1 MGSFGRIGKAVPGRR
16 ISPGEK
22 GWAAE
27 TCSPKETMSR
37 NKKLQELLDR
47 LAGTRV
53 KPNPKEEAEAAPGD
67 ETAKSGRKAEDG
79 CEGEEICTAPTDAG
93 GENNADNSDNADNAD
108 GSDSGDSNGSHDSY
122 ERAAMMLG
130 EAMLERVGIPEGINP
145 IAVVVTLL
153 QRMDNEDDNTD
164 SPEDG
169 PDSPDSMNAKR
180 NAMLPRPIRG
190 SMGQAP
196 ETDYESMS
204 SEDFRKLRRQLKKAS
219 MDGRRVRI

>member
-1 MGSFGRIGKAVPGRR
+1 MQPERK
-16 ISPGEK
+16 
-22 GWAAE
+22 
-27 TCSPKETMSR
+27 MSR

-47 LAGTRV
+47 LAGTRG
-53 KPNPKEEAEAAPGD
+53 KPNPKEEANG
-67 ETAKSGRKAEDG
+67 TAKSGRKAAEG
-79 CEGEEICTAPTDAG
+79 CEGEQICTAPADAG
-93 GENNADNSDNADNAD
+93 GENNTDNSDNADNAD
-108 GSDSGDSNGSHDSY
+108 GSDSGDSNGSHDSSDSNGSNDSSDSNGSHDSY

-153 QRMDNEDDNTD
+153 RRMDNENDG
-164 SPEDG
+164 PEDG
-169 PDSPDSMNAKR
+169 SDGSNDADSMNAKR

>member
-1 MGSFGRIGKAVPGRR
+1 
-16 ISPGEK
+16 
-22 GWAAE
+22 
-27 TCSPKETMSR
+27 MSR

-47 LAGTRV
+47 LAGTRG
-53 KPNPKEEAEAAPGD
+53 KPNPKEEANG
-67 ETAKSGRKAEDG
+67 TAKSGRKTAEG
-79 CEGEEICTAPTDAG
+79 CEGEQICTAPADAG
-93 GENNADNSDNADNAD
+93 GENNTDNSDNADNAD
-108 GSDSGDSNGSHDSY
+108 GSDSGDSNGSHDSSDSNGSNDSSDSNGSHDSY

-153 QRMDNEDDNTD
+153 RRMDNENDG
-164 SPEDG
+164 PEDG
-169 PDSPDSMNAKR
+169 SDGSNDADSMNAKR

>member
-1 MGSFGRIGKAVPGRR
+1 
-16 ISPGEK
+16 
-22 GWAAE
+22 
-27 TCSPKETMSR
+27 MSR

-47 LAGTRV
+47 LAGTRG
-53 KPNPKEEAEAAPGD
+53 KPNPKEEANG
-67 ETAKSGRKAEDG
+67 TAKSGRKAAEG
-79 CEGEEICTAPTDAG
+79 CEGEQICTAPADAG

-153 QRMDNEDDNTD
+153 RRMDNENDNTD
-164 SPEDG
+164 GPKDSPDG
-169 PDSPDSMNAKR
+169 PKDGPDSMNAKR

>member
-1 MGSFGRIGKAVPGRR
+1 
-16 ISPGEK
+16 
-22 GWAAE
+22 
-27 TCSPKETMSR
+27 MSR

-47 LAGTRV
+47 LAGTRG
-53 KPNPKEEAEAAPGD
+53 KPNPKEEANG
-67 ETAKSGRKAEDG
+67 TAKSGRKTAEG
-79 CEGEEICTAPTDAG
+79 CEGEQICTAPADAG
-93 GENNADNSDNADNAD
+93 GENNADNADNAD
-108 GSDSGDSNGSHDSY
+108 GSDSGDSNGSHDSSDSNGSNDSSDSNGSHDSPNNY

-153 QRMDNEDDNTD
+153 RRMDNENDG
-164 SPEDG
+164 PEDG
-169 PDSPDSMNAKR
+169 SDGSNDADSMNAKR

>member
-1 MGSFGRIGKAVPGRR
+1 
-16 ISPGEK
+16 
-22 GWAAE
+22 
-27 TCSPKETMSR
+27 MSR

-47 LAGTRV
+47 LAGTRG
-53 KPNPKEEAEAAPGD
+53 KPNPKEEANG
-67 ETAKSGRKAEDG
+67 TAKSGRKTAEG
-79 CEGEEICTAPTDAG
+79 CEGEQICTAPADAG
-93 GENNADNSDNADNAD
+93 GENNADNADNAN
-108 GSDSGDSNGSHDSY
+108 GSDSGDSNGSHDNNGSYDSHGSHGSY

-153 QRMDNEDDNTD
+153 RRMDNENDG
-164 SPEDG
+164 PEDG
-169 PDSPDSMNAKR
+169 SDGSNDADSMNTKR

>member
-47 LAGTRV
+47 LAGTRG

-67 ETAKSGRKAEDG
+67 ETAKSGRKAEEG

-93 GENNADNSDNADNAD
+93 GENNSDN
-108 GSDSGDSNGSHDSY
+108 SDSGDNNGSYDSHDSPNNY

-153 QRMDNEDDNTD
+153 RRMDNENDG
-164 SPEDG
+164 PEDG
-169 PDSPDSMNAKR
+169 SDGSNDADSMNAKR

>member
-1 MGSFGRIGKAVPGRR
+1 
-16 ISPGEK
+16 
-22 GWAAE
+22 
-27 TCSPKETMSR
+27 MSR

-47 LAGTRV
+47 LAGTRG

-67 ETAKSGRKAEDG
+67 GTAKSGRKTAEG

-196 ETDYESMS
+196 ETDYENMS

>member
-1 MGSFGRIGKAVPGRR
+1 
-16 ISPGEK
+16 
-22 GWAAE
+22 
-27 TCSPKETMSR
+27 MSR

-47 LAGTRV
+47 LAGTRG

-67 ETAKSGRKAEDG
+67 ETAKSGRKAEEG

-93 GENNADNSDNADNAD
+93 GENNSDN
-108 GSDSGDSNGSHDSY
+108 SDSGDNNGSYDSH

-153 QRMDNEDDNTD
+153 RRMDNENDG
-164 SPEDG
+164 PEDG
-169 PDSPDSMNAKR
+169 SDGSNDADSMNAKR

>member
-1 MGSFGRIGKAVPGRR
+1 
-16 ISPGEK
+16 
-22 GWAAE
+22 
-27 TCSPKETMSR
+27 MSR

-47 LAGTRV
+47 LAGTRG
-53 KPNPKEEAEAAPGD
+53 KPNPKEEANG
-67 ETAKSGRKAEDG
+67 TAKSGRKAAEG
-79 CEGEEICTAPTDAG
+79 CEGEQICTAPADAG
-93 GENNADNSDNADNAD
+93 GENNTDNSDNADNAD
-108 GSDSGDSNGSHDSY
+108 GSDSGDSNGSHDSSDSNGSNDSSDSNGSPGSY

-153 QRMDNEDDNTD
+153 RRMDNENDG
-164 SPEDG
+164 PEDG
-169 PDSPDSMNAKR
+169 SDGSNDADSMNAKR

>member
-1 MGSFGRIGKAVPGRR
+1 
-16 ISPGEK
+16 
-22 GWAAE
+22 
-27 TCSPKETMSR
+27 MSR

-47 LAGTRV
+47 LAGTRG
-53 KPNPKEEAEAAPGD
+53 KPNPKEEANGP
-67 ETAKSGRKAEDG
+67 AKSGRKAAEG
-79 CEGEEICTAPTDAG
+79 CEGEQICTAPADAG
-93 GENNADNSDNADNAD
+93 GENNTDNSDNADNAD

-153 QRMDNEDDNTD
+153 RRMDNENDNTD
-164 SPEDG
+164 GPKDSPDGPEDG
-169 PDSPDSMNAKR
+169 QDSMNAKR

-196 ETDYESMS
+196 ETDYENMS

>member
-47 LAGTRV
+47 LAGTRG

-79 CEGEEICTAPTDAG
+79 CEGEEICTAPADAG
-93 GENNADNSDNADNAD
+93 GENNSDN
-108 GSDSGDSNGSHDSY
+108 SDSGDNNGSYDSHDSPNNY

-153 QRMDNEDDNTD
+153 RRMDNENDG
-164 SPEDG
+164 PEDG
-169 PDSPDSMNAKR
+169 SDGSNDADSMNAKR

>member
-1 MGSFGRIGKAVPGRR
+1 MQPERK
-16 ISPGEK
+16 
-22 GWAAE
+22 
-27 TCSPKETMSR
+27 MSR

-47 LAGTRV
+47 LAGTRG
-53 KPNPKEEAEAAPGD
+53 KPNPKEEANG
-67 ETAKSGRKAEDG
+67 TAKSGRKTAEG
-79 CEGEEICTAPTDAG
+79 CEGEQICTAPTDAG
-93 GENNADNSDNADNAD
+93 GENNADNADNAN

-164 SPEDG
+164 GPKDG
-169 PDSPDSMNAKR
+169 PGSPDSMNAKR

>member
-1 MGSFGRIGKAVPGRR
+1 
-16 ISPGEK
+16 
-22 GWAAE
+22 
-27 TCSPKETMSR
+27 MSR

-47 LAGTRV
+47 LAGTRG
-53 KPNPKEEAEAAPGD
+53 KPNPKEEANG
-67 ETAKSGRKAEDG
+67 TAKSGRKAAEG
-79 CEGEEICTAPTDAG
+79 CEGEQICTAPADAG

-108 GSDSGDSNGSHDSY
+108 GSDSGDSNGSHDNHDSYDNPGSY

-153 QRMDNEDDNTD
+153 QRMANEDDNTD
-164 SPEDG
+164 GPKDG
-169 PDSPDSMNAKR
+169 PDGPKDSPDSMNAKR

>member
-1 MGSFGRIGKAVPGRR
+1 
-16 ISPGEK
+16 
-22 GWAAE
+22 
-27 TCSPKETMSR
+27 MSR

-47 LAGTRV
+47 LAGTRG
-53 KPNPKEEAEAAPGD
+53 KPNPKEEANG
-67 ETAKSGRKAEDG
+67 TAKSGRKAAEG
-79 CEGEEICTAPTDAG
+79 CEGEQICTAPADAG
-93 GENNADNSDNADNAD
+93 GENNADNSDNADNAN
-108 GSDSGDSNGSHDSY
+108 GSYSGDSNGSHDSSDSNGSNDSSDSNGSPGSY

-153 QRMDNEDDNTD
+153 QRMANEDDNTD
-164 SPEDG
+164 G
-169 PDSPDSMNAKR
+169 PDSMNAKR

>member
-1 MGSFGRIGKAVPGRR
+1 
-16 ISPGEK
+16 
-22 GWAAE
+22 
-27 TCSPKETMSR
+27 MSR

-47 LAGTRV
+47 LAGTRG
-53 KPNPKEEAEAAPGD
+53 KPNPKEEANG
-67 ETAKSGRKAEDG
+67 TAKSGRKTAEG
-79 CEGEEICTAPTDAG
+79 CEGEQICTAPADAG

-130 EAMLERVGIPEGINP
+130 EAMLECVGIPEGINP

-153 QRMDNEDDNTD
+153 QRMANEDDNTD
-164 SPEDG
+164 GPKDG
-169 PDSPDSMNAKR
+169 PDGPKDGPDSMNAKR

>member
-1 MGSFGRIGKAVPGRR
+1 MQPERK
-16 ISPGEK
+16 
-22 GWAAE
+22 
-27 TCSPKETMSR
+27 MSR

-47 LAGTRV
+47 LAGTRG
-53 KPNPKEEAEAAPGD
+53 KPNPKEEANG
-67 ETAKSGRKAEDG
+67 TAKSGRKAAEG
-79 CEGEEICTAPTDAG
+79 CEGEQICTAPADAG
-93 GENNADNSDNADNAD
+93 GENNTDNSDNADNAD
-108 GSDSGDSNGSHDSY
+108 GSDSGDSNGSHDSSDSNGSNDSSDSNGSHDSY

-153 QRMDNEDDNTD
+153 RRMDNEN
-164 SPEDG
+164 DG
-169 PDSPDSMNAKR
+169 PENGSDGSNDADSMNAKR

>member
-1 MGSFGRIGKAVPGRR
+1 
-16 ISPGEK
+16 
-22 GWAAE
+22 
-27 TCSPKETMSR
+27 MSR

-79 CEGEEICTAPTDAG
+79 CEGEQICTAPADAG

-153 QRMDNEDDNTD
+153 QRMANEDDNTD
-164 SPEDG
+164 GPKDG
-169 PDSPDSMNAKR
+169 PDGPKDSPDSMNAKR

>member
-1 MGSFGRIGKAVPGRR
+1 
-16 ISPGEK
+16 
-22 GWAAE
+22 
-27 TCSPKETMSR
+27 MSR

-47 LAGTRV
+47 LAGTRG
-53 KPNPKEEAEAAPGD
+53 KPNPKEDANG
-67 ETAKSGRKAEDG
+67 TAKSGRKTAEG
-79 CEGEEICTAPTDAG
+79 CEGEQICTAPTDAG
-93 GENNADNSDNADNAD
+93 GENNADNADNAN
-108 GSDSGDSNGSHDSY
+108 GSDSGDSNGSHDNNDSYDSHGSHGSHGSY

-153 QRMDNEDDNTD
+153 QRMANEDDNTD

>member
-1 MGSFGRIGKAVPGRR
+1 
-16 ISPGEK
+16 
-22 GWAAE
+22 
-27 TCSPKETMSR
+27 MSR

-47 LAGTRV
+47 LAGTRG
-53 KPNPKEEAEAAPGD
+53 KPNPKEEANG
-67 ETAKSGRKAEDG
+67 TAKSGRKTAEG
-79 CEGEEICTAPTDAG
+79 CEGEQICTAPADAG
-93 GENNADNSDNADNAD
+93 GENNTDNSDNADNAD

-153 QRMDNEDDNTD
+153 QRMANEDDNTD
-164 SPEDG
+164 GPKDSPDG
-169 PDSPDSMNAKR
+169 PKDSPDSMNAKR

>member
-1 MGSFGRIGKAVPGRR
+1 MGSFGCIGKAVPGRR

-27 TCSPKETMSR
+27 TCSPKEKMSR

-53 KPNPKEEAEAAPGD
+53 KPNPKEEAEASPGD
-67 ETAKSGRKAEDG
+67 ETAKSGRKAEEG

-93 GENNADNSDNADNAD
+93 GENNSDN
-108 GSDSGDSNGSHDSY
+108 SDSGDNNGSYDSHDSPNNY

-153 QRMDNEDDNTD
+153 RRMDNENDG
-164 SPEDG
+164 PEDG
-169 PDSPDSMNAKR
+169 SDGSNDADSMNAKR

>member
-1 MGSFGRIGKAVPGRR
+1 
-16 ISPGEK
+16 
-22 GWAAE
+22 
-27 TCSPKETMSR
+27 MSR

-47 LAGTRV
+47 LAGTRG
-53 KPNPKEEAEAAPGD
+53 KPNPKEEANG
-67 ETAKSGRKAEDG
+67 TAKSGRKTAEG
-79 CEGEEICTAPTDAG
+79 CEGEQICTAPADAG
-93 GENNADNSDNADNAD
+93 GENNADNSDNADNAN
-108 GSDSGDSNGSHDSY
+108 GSDSGDSNGSNDSSDSNGSHDSY

-153 QRMDNEDDNTD
+153 QRMANEDDNTD
-164 SPEDG
+164 GPKDSPDG
-169 PDSPDSMNAKR
+169 PKDGPDSMNAKR

>member
-1 MGSFGRIGKAVPGRR
+1 
-16 ISPGEK
+16 
-22 GWAAE
+22 
-27 TCSPKETMSR
+27 MSR

-47 LAGTRV
+47 LAGTRG
-53 KPNPKEEAEAAPGD
+53 KPNPKEEANG
-67 ETAKSGRKAEDG
+67 TAKSGRKTAEG

-122 ERAAMMLG
+122 DSNGNHDSYERAAMMLG

-153 QRMDNEDDNTD
+153 RRMDNENDG
-164 SPEDG
+164 PEDG
-169 PDSPDSMNAKR
+169 SDGSNDADSMNAKR

>member
-1 MGSFGRIGKAVPGRR
+1 
-16 ISPGEK
+16 
-22 GWAAE
+22 
-27 TCSPKETMSR
+27 MSR

-47 LAGTRV
+47 LAGTRG

-196 ETDYESMS
+196 ETDYENMS

>member
-1 MGSFGRIGKAVPGRR
+1 
-16 ISPGEK
+16 
-22 GWAAE
+22 
-27 TCSPKETMSR
+27 MSR

-47 LAGTRV
+47 LAGTRG
-53 KPNPKEEAEAAPGD
+53 KPNPKEEANG
-67 ETAKSGRKAEDG
+67 TAKSGRKTAEG
-79 CEGEEICTAPTDAG
+79 CEGEQICTAPADAG
-93 GENNADNSDNADNAD
+93 GENNSDN
-108 GSDSGDSNGSHDSY
+108 SDSGDNNGSYDSHDSPNNY

-153 QRMDNEDDNTD
+153 QRMANEDDNTD
-164 SPEDG
+164 G
-169 PDSPDSMNAKR
+169 PDSMNAKR

-204 SEDFRKLRRQLKKAS
+204 SEDFRKLRRQIKKAS

>member
-1 MGSFGRIGKAVPGRR
+1 
-16 ISPGEK
+16 
-22 GWAAE
+22 
-27 TCSPKETMSR
+27 MSR

-47 LAGTRV
+47 LAGTRG

-67 ETAKSGRKAEDG
+67 ETAKSGRKTAEG
-79 CEGEEICTAPTDAG
+79 CEGEQICTAPADAG

-108 GSDSGDSNGSHDSY
+108 GSDSGDSNGSHDSSDSNGSNDSSDSNGSPGSY

-153 QRMDNEDDNTD
+153 RRMDNENDG
-164 SPEDG
+164 PEDG
-169 PDSPDSMNAKR
+169 SDGSNDADSMNAKR

>member
-1 MGSFGRIGKAVPGRR
+1 
-16 ISPGEK
+16 
-22 GWAAE
+22 
-27 TCSPKETMSR
+27 MSR

-47 LAGTRV
+47 LAGTRG

-93 GENNADNSDNADNAD
+93 GENNSDN
-108 GSDSGDSNGSHDSY
+108 SDSGDNNGSYDSH

-153 QRMDNEDDNTD
+153 RRMDNENDG
-164 SPEDG
+164 PEDG
-169 PDSPDSMNAKR
+169 SDGSNDADSMNAKR

>member
-1 MGSFGRIGKAVPGRR
+1 MQPERK
-16 ISPGEK
+16 
-22 GWAAE
+22 
-27 TCSPKETMSR
+27 MSR

-47 LAGTRV
+47 LAGTRG

-67 ETAKSGRKAEDG
+67 ETAKSGRKAEEG

-93 GENNADNSDNADNAD
+93 GENNSDN
-108 GSDSGDSNGSHDSY
+108 SDSGDNNGSYDSHDSPNNY

-130 EAMLERVGIPEGINP
+130 EAMLERVGIPGGINP

-153 QRMDNEDDNTD
+153 RRMDNENDG
-164 SPEDG
+164 PEDG
-169 PDSPDSMNAKR
+169 SDGSNDADSMNAKR

>member
-1 MGSFGRIGKAVPGRR
+1 
-16 ISPGEK
+16 
-22 GWAAE
+22 
-27 TCSPKETMSR
+27 MSR

-53 KPNPKEEAEAAPGD
+53 KPNPKEEAEASPGD
-67 ETAKSGRKAEDG
+67 ETAKSGRKTAEG
-79 CEGEEICTAPTDAG
+79 CEGEQICTAPADAG

-153 QRMDNEDDNTD
+153 QRMANEDDNTD
-164 SPEDG
+164 GPKDSPDGPEDG
-169 PDSPDSMNAKR
+169 QDSMNAKR

-196 ETDYESMS
+196 ETDYENMS

>member
-47 LAGTRV
+47 LAGTRG

-67 ETAKSGRKAEDG
+67 ETAKSGRKAEEG

-93 GENNADNSDNADNAD
+93 GENNSDN
-108 GSDSGDSNGSHDSY
+108 SDSGDNNGSYDSHDSPNNY

-153 QRMDNEDDNTD
+153 RRMDNENDG
-164 SPEDG
+164 PEDG
-169 PDSPDSMNAKR
+169 SDGSNDADSMNAKR

-204 SEDFRKLRRQLKKAS
+204 SEDFHKLRRQLKKAS

>member
-1 MGSFGRIGKAVPGRR
+1 
-16 ISPGEK
+16 
-22 GWAAE
+22 
-27 TCSPKETMSR
+27 MSR

-47 LAGTRV
+47 LAGTRG
-53 KPNPKEEAEAAPGD
+53 KPNPKEEANG
-67 ETAKSGRKAEDG
+67 TAKSGRKTAEG
-79 CEGEEICTAPTDAG
+79 CEGEQICTAPADAG

-153 QRMDNEDDNTD
+153 QRMANEDDNTD
-164 SPEDG
+164 GPKDSPDGPEDG
-169 PDSPDSMNAKR
+169 QDSMNAKR

-196 ETDYESMS
+196 ETDYENMS

>member
-1 MGSFGRIGKAVPGRR
+1 
-16 ISPGEK
+16 
-22 GWAAE
+22 
-27 TCSPKETMSR
+27 MSR

-47 LAGTRV
+47 LAGTRG
-53 KPNPKEEAEAAPGD
+53 KPNPKEEANG
-67 ETAKSGRKAEDG
+67 TAKSGRKAAEG
-79 CEGEEICTAPTDAG
+79 CEGEQICTAPADAG
-93 GENNADNSDNADNAD
+93 GENNTDNSDNADNAD

-130 EAMLERVGIPEGINP
+130 EAMLERVGILEGINP

-153 QRMDNEDDNTD
+153 QRMANEDDNTD
-164 SPEDG
+164 GPKDG
-169 PDSPDSMNAKR
+169 PDGPKDGPDSMNAKR

>member
-1 MGSFGRIGKAVPGRR
+1 
-16 ISPGEK
+16 
-22 GWAAE
+22 
-27 TCSPKETMSR
+27 MSR

-47 LAGTRV
+47 LAGTRG
-53 KPNPKEEAEAAPGD
+53 KQNPKEEAEAAPGD
-67 ETAKSGRKAEDG
+67 GTAKSGRKTAEG

-196 ETDYESMS
+196 ETDYENMS

>member
-1 MGSFGRIGKAVPGRR
+1 
-16 ISPGEK
+16 
-22 GWAAE
+22 
-27 TCSPKETMSR
+27 MSR

-93 GENNADNSDNADNAD
+93 GENNSDN
-108 GSDSGDSNGSHDSY
+108 SDSGDNNGSYDSHDSPNNY

-153 QRMDNEDDNTD
+153 RRMDNKNDG
-164 SPEDG
+164 PEDG
-169 PDSPDSMNAKR
+169 SDGSNDADSMNAKR

>member
-1 MGSFGRIGKAVPGRR
+1 
-16 ISPGEK
+16 
-22 GWAAE
+22 
-27 TCSPKETMSR
+27 MSR

-47 LAGTRV
+47 LAGTRG
-53 KPNPKEEAEAAPGD
+53 KPNPKEEANG
-67 ETAKSGRKAEDG
+67 TAKSGRKTAEG
-79 CEGEEICTAPTDAG
+79 CEGEQICTAPADAG

-108 GSDSGDSNGSHDSY
+108 GSDSGDSNGSHDNHDSYDNPGSY

-153 QRMDNEDDNTD
+153 QRMANEDDNTD
-164 SPEDG
+164 GPKDG
-169 PDSPDSMNAKR
+169 PDGPKDSPDSMNAKR

>member
-1 MGSFGRIGKAVPGRR
+1 
-16 ISPGEK
+16 
-22 GWAAE
+22 
-27 TCSPKETMSR
+27 MSR

-47 LAGTRV
+47 LAGTRG
-53 KPNPKEEAEAAPGD
+53 KPNPKEEANG
-67 ETAKSGRKAEDG
+67 TAKSGRKTAEG
-79 CEGEEICTAPTDAG
+79 CEGEQICTAPADAG

-108 GSDSGDSNGSHDSY
+108 GSDSGDSNGSHDSSDSNGSNDSSDSNGSHDSY

-153 QRMDNEDDNTD
+153 RRMDNENDG
-164 SPEDG
+164 PEDG
-169 PDSPDSMNAKR
+169 SDGSNDADSMNAKR

>member
-1 MGSFGRIGKAVPGRR
+1 
-16 ISPGEK
+16 
-22 GWAAE
+22 
-27 TCSPKETMSR
+27 MSR

-47 LAGTRV
+47 LAGTRG
-53 KPNPKEEAEAAPGD
+53 KPNPKEEANG
-67 ETAKSGRKAEDG
+67 TAKSGRKAAEG
-79 CEGEEICTAPTDAG
+79 CEGEQICTAPADAG
-93 GENNADNSDNADNAD
+93 GENNADNSDNAD
-108 GSDSGDSNGSHDSY
+108 GSDSGDSNGSHDSSDSNGSHDSYDSNGSHDSY

-164 SPEDG
+164 GPKDG

>member
-1 MGSFGRIGKAVPGRR
+1 
-16 ISPGEK
+16 
-22 GWAAE
+22 
-27 TCSPKETMSR
+27 MSR

-47 LAGTRV
+47 LAGTRG
-53 KPNPKEEAEAAPGD
+53 KPNPKEEANG
-67 ETAKSGRKAEDG
+67 TAKSGRKAAEG
-79 CEGEEICTAPTDAG
+79 CEGEQICTAPADAG
-93 GENNADNSDNADNAD
+93 GENNTDNSDNADNAD
-108 GSDSGDSNGSHDSY
+108 GSDSGDSNGSHDSSDSNGSHDSY

-153 QRMDNEDDNTD
+153 RRMDNENDG
-164 SPEDG
+164 PEDG
-169 PDSPDSMNAKR
+169 SDGSNDADSMNAKR

>member
-1 MGSFGRIGKAVPGRR
+1 
-16 ISPGEK
+16 
-22 GWAAE
+22 
-27 TCSPKETMSR
+27 MSR

-47 LAGTRV
+47 LAGTRG
-53 KPNPKEEAEAAPGD
+53 KPNPKEEANG
-67 ETAKSGRKAEDG
+67 TAKSGRKTAEG
-79 CEGEEICTAPTDAG
+79 CEGEQICTAPADAG

-108 GSDSGDSNGSHDSY
+108 GSDSGDSNGSHDSSDSNGSNDSSDSNGSHDSY

-153 QRMDNEDDNTD
+153 QRMANEDDNTD
-164 SPEDG
+164 GPKDG
-169 PDSPDSMNAKR
+169 PDGPKDGPDSMNAKR

>member
-1 MGSFGRIGKAVPGRR
+1 
-16 ISPGEK
+16 
-22 GWAAE
+22 
-27 TCSPKETMSR
+27 MSR

-47 LAGTRV
+47 LAGTRG
-53 KPNPKEEAEAAPGD
+53 KPNPKEEANG
-67 ETAKSGRKAEDG
+67 TAKSGRKTAEG
-79 CEGEEICTAPTDAG
+79 CEGEQICTAPADAG

-153 QRMDNEDDNTD
+153 QRMANEDDNTD
-164 SPEDG
+164 GPKDG
-169 PDSPDSMNAKR
+169 PDGPKDSPDSMNAKR

>member
-1 MGSFGRIGKAVPGRR
+1 
-16 ISPGEK
+16 
-22 GWAAE
+22 
-27 TCSPKETMSR
+27 MSR

-47 LAGTRV
+47 LAGTRG

-67 ETAKSGRKAEDG
+67 ETAKSGRKTAEG
-79 CEGEEICTAPTDAG
+79 CEGEQICTAPADAG

-108 GSDSGDSNGSHDSY
+108 GSDSGDSNGSHDSSDSNGSNDSSDSNGSHDSY

-153 QRMDNEDDNTD
+153 RRMDNEDDNTD
-164 SPEDG
+164 G
-169 PDSPDSMNAKR
+169 PKDSPDSMNAKR